1 MSSRCHDRAG
11 VALAL
16 GLAVV
21 MAALTASCER
31 EERDTKA
38 PPESQISVSS
48 VALSSLQPGEAS
60 APPGGSHR
68 SIEENAFNLA
78 QGKQLYTWF
87 NCNGCHAHGGGDI
100 GPALMDDQWLY
111 GSEIENVYATIVQGR
126 PNGMPSFR
134 NRIPDQQ
141 VWQIAAY
148 VRSMSGLT
156 PATASPSRSDEM
168 QNKPAE
174 QSMPRQEPKDTHP

>member
-1 MSSRCHDRAG
+1 MSSHCLDRVG
-11 VALAL
+11 VVLAL
-16 GLAVV
+16 GLAV
-21 MAALTASCER
+21 LTAACER
-31 EERDTKA
+31 EERDTRTVPQEEIKLS
-38 PPESQISVSS
+38 E
-48 VALSSLQPGEAS
+48 VALSPLQPGEAS
-60 APPGGSHR
+60 APPGGEHR
-68 SIEENAFNLA
+68 SIEQNAFNMA

-141 VWQIAAY
+141 IWQIAAY

-156 PATASPSRSDEM
+156 PTLASPSRSDEM

-174 QSMPRQEPKDTHP
+174 QSMPRQEPKDTQP

>member
-87 NCNGCHAHGGGDI
+87 NCSGCHAHGGGDI

-174 QSMPRQEPKDTHP
+174 QSMPRQEPKDTQP

>member
-87 NCNGCHAHGGGDI
+87 NCSGCHAHGGGDI

>member
-1 MSSRCHDRAG
+1 MSSRCLDRVG
-11 VALAL
+11 MMLAL
-16 GLAVV
+16 GIAV
-21 MAALTASCER
+21 LTAACER
-31 EERDTKA
+31 EERDTQSV
-38 PPESQISVSS
+38 PEEETTISS
-48 VALSSLQPGEAS
+48 VALSPLQPGEAS
-60 APPGGSHR
+60 VPPGGEHR
-68 SIEENAFNLA
+68 SVEQNAFNLS

-100 GPALMDDQWLY
+100 GPALMDDKWLY

-141 VWQIAAY
+141 IWQIAAY

-174 QSMPRQEPKDTHP
+174 QSMPRQEPKDTQP

>member
-1 MSSRCHDRAG
+1 MSSHCLDRVG
-11 VALAL
+11 VVLAL
-16 GLAVV
+16 GLAV
-21 MAALTASCER
+21 LTAACER
-31 EERDTKA
+31 EERDTRTVPQEEIKLS
-38 PPESQISVSS
+38 E
-48 VALSSLQPGEAS
+48 VALSPLQPGEAS
-60 APPGGSHR
+60 APPGGEHR
-68 SIEENAFNLA
+68 SVEQNAFNMA

-100 GPALMDDQWLY
+100 GPALMEDQWLY

-141 VWQIAAY
+141 IWQIAAY

-174 QSMPRQEPKDTHP
+174 QSMPRQEPKDTQP

>member
-1 MSSRCHDRAG
+1 MSSHCLDRVG
-11 VALAL
+11 VVLAL
-16 GLAVV
+16 GLAV
-21 MAALTASCER
+21 LTAACER
-31 EERDTKA
+31 EERDTRTVPQEEIKLS
-38 PPESQISVSS
+38 E
-48 VALSSLQPGEAS
+48 VALSPLQPGEAS
-60 APPGGSHR
+60 APPGGEHR
-68 SIEENAFNLA
+68 SVEQNAFNMA

-141 VWQIAAY
+141 IWQIAAY

-174 QSMPRQEPKDTHP
+174 QSMPRQEPKDTQP

>member
-1 MSSRCHDRAG
+1 MSSHCLDRIG
-11 VALAL
+11 VVLAL
-16 GLAVV
+16 GVAV
-21 MAALTASCER
+21 LTAACER
-31 EERDTKA
+31 EERDTRTVPQEEIKLS
-38 PPESQISVSS
+38 E
-48 VALSSLQPGEAS
+48 VALSPLQPGEAS
-60 APPGGSHR
+60 APPGGEHR
-68 SIEENAFNLA
+68 SVEQNAFNMS

-87 NCNGCHAHGGGDI
+87 NCSGCHAHGGGDI

-141 VWQIAAY
+141 IWQIAAY

-156 PATASPSRSDEM
+156 PATGSPSRSDEM

-174 QSMPRQEPKDTHP
+174 QSMPRQEPKDTQP

>member
-1 MSSRCHDRAG
+1 MSSHCLDRVG
-11 VALAL
+11 VVLAL
-16 GLAVV
+16 GLAV
-21 MAALTASCER
+21 LTAACER
-31 EERDTKA
+31 EERDTRTVPQAETKLS
-38 PPESQISVSS
+38 E
-48 VALSSLQPGEAS
+48 VALSPLQPGEAS
-60 APPGGSHR
+60 APPGGEHR
-68 SIEENAFNLA
+68 SVEQNAFNMA

-141 VWQIAAY
+141 IWQIAAY

-174 QSMPRQEPKDTHP
+174 QSMPRQEPKDTQP

>member
-1 MSSRCHDRAG
+1 MSSHCLDRVG
-11 VALAL
+11 VVLAL
-16 GLAVV
+16 GLAV
-21 MAALTASCER
+21 LTAACER
-31 EERDTKA
+31 EERDTRTVPQEEIKLS
-38 PPESQISVSS
+38 E
-48 VALSSLQPGEAS
+48 VALSPLQPGEAS
-60 APPGGSHR
+60 APPGGEHR
-68 SIEENAFNLA
+68 SVEQNAFNMA

-141 VWQIAAY
+141 IWQIAAY

-156 PATASPSRSDEM
+156 PTTASPSRSDEM

-174 QSMPRQEPKDTHP
+174 QSMPRQEPKDTQP

>member
-1 MSSRCHDRAG
+1 MSSRCRDRAG
-11 VALAL
+11 MALVL
-16 GLAVV
+16 GLTMVV
-21 MAALTASCER
+21 LIAACER
-31 EERDTKA
+31 EERETKTV
-38 PPESQISVSS
+38 PEEETR
-48 VALSSLQPGEAS
+48 LSAVVLSPLQPGEAS

>member
-1 MSSRCHDRAG
+1 

-16 GLAVV
+16 GLAVA

-48 VALSSLQPGEAS
+48 VALSPLQPGESS
-60 APPGGSHR
+60 APPGGSHQ

-87 NCNGCHAHGGGDI
+87 NCSGCHAHGGGDI

-174 QSMPRQEPKDTHP
+174 QSTPRQEPKDTHP

>member
-1 MSSRCHDRAG
+1 MSSRCLDRIGVVMLAVG
-11 VALAL
+11 VA
-16 GLAVV
+16 V
-21 MAALTASCER
+21 LTAACER
-31 EERDTKA
+31 EERDTQTV
-38 PPESQISVSS
+38 PESQPSISS
-48 VALSSLQPGEAS
+48 VALSPLQPGEAS
-60 APPGGSHR
+60 APPGGAHR
-68 SIEENAFNLA
+68 PVEQNAFNLS

-134 NRIPDQQ
+134 NRIPEQQ
-141 VWQIAAY
+141 IWQIAAY

-156 PATASPSRSDEM
+156 PKAASPSRSDEM

-174 QSMPRQEPKDTHP
+174 QSMPRQEPKDTQP

>member
-16 GLAVV
+16 GLAVA

-87 NCNGCHAHGGGDI
+87 NCSGCHAHGGGDI

-174 QSMPRQEPKDTHP
+174 QSMPRQEPRDTHP

>member
-21 MAALTASCER
+21 MATLTASCER

-87 NCNGCHAHGGGDI
+87 NCSGCHAHGGGDI

-168 QNKPAE
+168 QIKPAE
-174 QSMPRQEPKDTHP
+174 HSMPRQEPKDTHP